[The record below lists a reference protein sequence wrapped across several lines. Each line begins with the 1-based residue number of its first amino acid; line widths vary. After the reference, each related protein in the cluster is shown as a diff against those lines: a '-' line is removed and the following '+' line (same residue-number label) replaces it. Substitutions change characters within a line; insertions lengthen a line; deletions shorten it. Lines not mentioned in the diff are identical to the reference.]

1 MNIRVSPKL
10 ALFFENYLLFLQN
23 KVLLHTPKLNHERK
37 CVLSPDINKCPDYDG
52 KGHCLGKTDGCG
64 MLRLVGEKQVAKNEY
79 VRKPRWFEKYY
90 K

>member
-1 MNIRVSPKL
+1 MDSL
-10 ALFFENYLLFLQN
+10 
-23 KVLLHTPKLNHERK
+23 

-64 MLRLVGEKQVAKNEY
+64 MLRLVDEKQVVKNEY
-79 VRKPRWFEKYY
+79 VRKPRWFDKYY